1 MLRILRPLLTRYAPA
16 SFKQLA
22 RRGQQQLRQL
32 RHGRPAPPCLFV
44 FGGRTNTWPELGRE
58 LYARD
63 PAFRATVDACELFTT
78 QTLQGP
84 SLSAHFTGAADPDF
98 LRDEPRL
105 MHGGLVLQL
114 ALVDMW
120 RARGIQA
127 DAALGSSL
135 GEIAAV
141 YACGGLSLS
150 DALRVSACAYTISQR
165 TTPTHGVLLVPGSEA
180 ALAEL
185 IPSSPIKLSLLLVR
199 DATSCLLLCR
209 FDELAQGQAYLLAQ
223 GLPSQVLSDSPI
235 RPYHTLLPTH
245 LAAMRRPLAALQP
258 LPLARPCYLAT
269 RGGRVA
275 AGSVLGAEYW
285 LAVFQG
291 AVQLHGALTSA
302 LADGYQL
309 LLPVGS
315 HPFPVY
321 NNEELVA
328 RLGAAQLL
336 PALQAG
342 QSEWAV
348 VEANFAHLQR
358 QRVVVAPGAP
368 RREMT
373 YAEFTA
379 QFRLLDPGFTND
391 LTPGFAYL
399 RRQGPLHFLTA
410 ENSWLVVDAD
420 LINEVL
426 RDPQVYSSS
435 PNGPI
440 DTLLSGADP
449 PLHTDTRTL
458 IQPYFSPKKL
468 GALAEFASDGI
479 AELGATLLARGAF
492 DFVDDFALPLTQA
505 MSGELLGLT
514 PAERQRLSSRLP
526 SHLYRFEYFNVL
538 TTFFEECFEQRQPA
552 AEPVL
557 MDQLVAH
564 WRAGRFSL
572 ADAVDLAKTVWL
584 AGLTTTSM
592 LMSSAAYHLLA
603 RPEVAGQLRDAPAL
617 VPAFVEEMLRLE
629 SPLHTF
635 PRRTTQPVVLGGQAL
650 PADALILC
658 CVAAAN
664 RDPVRFPAPEV
675 LDLQRKPTRHL
686 AFGGGVHACI
696 GAHLARLQAR
706 LMVQWLLAQGP
717 RLRLANARALP
728 EYLPSQI
735 LRVLHRLPLLAS
747 PLPAAPHD

>member
-1 MLRILRPLLTRYAPA
+1 MRHYIRPLLARYAPA
-16 SFKQLA
+16 SLKRLA

-32 RHGRPAPPCLFV
+32 RHGRPVPPCLFV
-44 FGGRTNTWPELGRE
+44 FGGRPAPWPELGRE
-58 LYARD
+58 LYARE
-63 PAFRATVDACELFTT
+63 PAFRATVDACEQFTT
-78 QTLQGP
+78 QELAGP
-84 SLSAHFTGAADPDF
+84 SLRAHFTGAAGPDF
-98 LRDEPRL
+98 FADEPRL
-105 MHGGLVLQL
+105 LHASVVLQL

-120 RARGIQA
+120 RARGVQP
-127 DAALGSSL
+127 DAALGISL

-141 YACGGLSLS
+141 YACGGLSLP
-150 DALRVSACAYTISQR
+150 DALRVSASCYALGQR
-165 TTPTHGVLLVPGSEA
+165 TTPTHGVLLVQGSEA

-185 IPSSPIKLSLLLVR
+185 TPASPVELTLLLVR
-199 DATSCLLLCR
+199 DAASLLVLCR
-209 FDELAQGQAYLLAQ
+209 FDELAQGQAYLSAH
-223 GLPSQVLSDSPI
+223 GLPSQVVSDQPI
-235 RPYHTLLPTH
+235 RPYHTLLPAH
-245 LAAMRRPLAALQP
+245 LAAMRRPLAELQP
-258 LPLARPCYLAT
+258 LPLARPCYLTT
-269 RGGRVA
+269 RGSRVA
-275 AGSVLGAEYW
+275 AGTVLSAEYW
-285 LAVFQG
+285 LAVFQH
-291 AVQLHGALTSA
+291 AVQLPGTLASALT
-302 LADGYQL
+302 DGHQL
-309 LLPVGS
+309 LLPMGS
-315 HPFPVY
+315 HPFPFY
-321 NNEELVA
+321 SSEELTA

-348 VEANFAHLQR
+348 VEANLAQLQR
-358 QRVVVAPGAP
+358 QRVVGAAGAP
-368 RREMT
+368 RRELT

-399 RRQGPLHFLTA
+399 RRQGPLHFLAA

-426 RDPQVYSSS
+426 REPLVYSSS

-440 DTLLSGADP
+440 DALLSGADP
-449 PLHTDTRTL
+449 PLHTDIRGL

-468 GALAEFASDGI
+468 GALAEFANDGI
-479 AELGATLLARGAF
+479 TGLGATLLARGAF
-492 DFVDDFALPLTQA
+492 DFVNDFALPLTQE
-505 MSGELLGLT
+505 MSGELLGLSA
-514 PAERQRLSSRLP
+514 AERQELSSRLP
-526 SHLYRFEYFNVL
+526 SHLYQFEYFNVL
-538 TTFFEECFEQRQPA
+538 TTFFQECFEQRQPA
-552 AEPVL
+552 AEPL
-557 MDQLVAH
+557 LLDQLVTH

-572 ADAVDLAKTVWL
+572 TDAVDLAKTVWL

-603 RPEVAGQLRDAPAL
+603 RPEVAEQLRADPAL
-617 VPAFVEEMLRLE
+617 VPAFVEEILRLE

-635 PRRTTQPVVLGGQAL
+635 PRRTTQPVTLGGQAL
-650 PADALILC
+650 PAEALVLC

-664 RDPVRFPAPEV
+664 RDPARFPEPEV
-675 LDLQRKPTRHL
+675 LNLQRKPTRHL

-717 RLRLANARALP
+717 HLRLADARALP

-747 PLPAAPHD
+747 PVPAAPHD